1 MKLPGMAYGD
11 GISKGGQTRF
21 GGLDHNLG
29 AGDGTIWDM
38 RNLTGDY
45 YPLLATRRKRRLHGT
60 LGTPYGMFS
69 WDGLAWVDGTTF
81 YYKGEAKG
89 TVEAS
94 RKRFAALGAYIVIL
108 PDKKYFNTLTG
119 EFGALESRWSGS
131 SLTFTN
137 GKLFEEEAEANCIQA
152 SGVNWGAY
160 FRKGDAVTISG
171 CTKHPE
177 NNKTPVIREIDGDK
191 MYFYEYVFKLDG
203 SEGTTPYT
211 ETGSLK
217 VERTVPDLLY
227 LCENENRLWGCDG
240 TTIYA
245 SKLGDI
251 FNWNVY
257 EGLATDSYAV
267 DTGSAGTFT
276 GCISFLGYPIFFKE
290 DHIYK
295 VYGSRPDNYEIM
307 SSATL
312 GVAKGG
318 DRSLAIAGEM
328 LFYLSSAGYMA
339 YSGGIPQPVGSAFG
353 MERHKNAVGGSD
365 GLKYYVSAEN
375 AVGVKRLYVYDT
387 QKRMWHIE
395 DETAAM
401 DFCRWDG
408 TTYLLA
414 EDGKIWTV
422 DQDEGD
428 NAEEDFD
435 WFAEFGDI
443 TDDDPNKKGVSKFQ
457 IRLELGDGASCQ
469 MKVRFD
475 SVGDW
480 IPAGE
485 KLTADVKRS
494 YYLAIV
500 PRRADHYRLRLEG
513 HGECRVYSIAR
524 ERYSGSEL
532 KSRA

>member
-1 MKLPGMAYGD
+1 
-11 GISKGGQTRF
+11 
-21 GGLDHNLG
+21 
-29 AGDGTIWDM
+29 
-38 RNLTGDY
+38 
-45 YPLLATRRKRRLHGT
+45 
-60 LGTPYGMFS
+60 
-69 WDGLAWVDGTTF
+69 
-81 YYKGEAKG
+81 
-89 TVEAS
+89 
-94 RKRFAALGAYIVIL
+94 
-108 PDKKYFNTLTG
+108 
-119 EFGALESRWSGS
+119 
-131 SLTFTN
+131 
-137 GKLFEEEAEANCIQA
+137 
-152 SGVNWGAY
+152 
-160 FRKGDAVTISG
+160 
-171 CTKHPE
+171 
-177 NNKTPVIREIDGDK
+177 
-191 MYFYEYVFKLDG
+191 
-203 SEGTTPYT
+203 
-211 ETGSLK
+211 
-217 VERTVPDLLY
+217 
-227 LCENENRLWGCDG
+227 
-240 TTIYA
+240 
-245 SKLGDI
+245 
-251 FNWNVY
+251 
-257 EGLATDSYAV
+257 
-267 DTGSAGTFT
+267 
-276 GCISFLGYPIFFKE
+276 
-290 DHIYK
+290 
-295 VYGSRPDNYEIM
+295 
-307 SSATL
+307 
-312 GVAKGG
+312 
-318 DRSLAIAGEM
+318 
-328 LFYLSSAGYMA
+328 MA

-353 MERHKNAVGGSD
+353 MQKHKKAVGGSD